1 MCRGGWGPAPD
12 ECCDVTSDVGS
23 AGLNGDRA
31 LPNGTI
37 TTNGKATL
45 RRHPAT
51 ESCVVVSAP
60 QGAGCG
66 QRDAEPFSSQRATSD
81 SGRCPLTAG
90 GAGVNTVWGGGAPE
104 RCQVL
109 ALDGG
114 GAKALFSA
122 HVLARLEA
130 DLGIRIT
137 DAFDL
142 IAGTSAGGII
152 AMALGAGLRPAE
164 IVEHYAALTSQVFP
178 HGRRS
183 RLHYLLHPRKQAYS
197 GEVLRRAL
205 AEVLGSR
212 VLGQSSKRL
221 VIPSWDVQRGEVH
234 LFKTPHH
241 ERLRRDWQIPMVD
254 VGMATTAA
262 PTYFPAA
269 TVDGQRLIDG
279 GVWAN
284 NPSVV
289 AIGEAV
295 SMLRISL
302 NSIRLLNIG
311 TVDQR
316 TPHPRRFDNGGWV
329 TWATT
334 ATSMML
340 AASSRG
346 TQGTAMHLI
355 GAPNYARF
363 DVTVPGAVFTLD
375 QADPAALAGL
385 AAGQS
390 RLLSPIYC
398 DLFDGHQALP
408 YTPIHGPGHHPAIST
423 PPGAES

>member
-1 MCRGGWGPAPD
+1 M
-12 ECCDVTSDVGS
+12 S
-23 AGLNGDRA
+23 ASKDL
-31 LPNGTI
+31 
-37 TTNGKATL
+37 
-45 RRHPAT
+45 
-51 ESCVVVSAP
+51 
-60 QGAGCG
+60 GCG
-66 QRDAEPFSSQRATSD
+66 QRDAEPLASQPATSD
-81 SGRCPLTAG
+81 SQHYPLTAG
-90 GAGVNTVWGGGAPE
+90 GAGEGADRGWGAPE

-114 GAKALFSA
+114 GAKALFTA

-152 AMALGAGLRPAE
+152 ALALGAGLRPAE

-178 HGRRS
+178 HVRRS
-183 RLHYLLHPRKQAYS
+183 RLHYLMHPLKHAYS

-205 AEVLGSR
+205 DGVLGSR

-221 VIPSWDVQRGEVH
+221 VIPAWDVQRGEVH

-269 TVDGQRLIDG
+269 TVDGQRLVDG

-295 SMLRISL
+295 SMLGVSL

-316 TPHPRRFDNGGWV
+316 TPHPKRFDTGGWV

-340 AASSRG
+340 TASSRG

-355 GAPNYARF
+355 GAQNYARF

-375 QADPAALAGL
+375 QAEPEALAGL

-390 RLLSPIYC
+390 RVLSPIYC
-398 DLFDGHQALP
+398 ALFDGHQALP
-408 YTPIHGPGHHPAIST
+408 YTPIHGPGYDPAIST